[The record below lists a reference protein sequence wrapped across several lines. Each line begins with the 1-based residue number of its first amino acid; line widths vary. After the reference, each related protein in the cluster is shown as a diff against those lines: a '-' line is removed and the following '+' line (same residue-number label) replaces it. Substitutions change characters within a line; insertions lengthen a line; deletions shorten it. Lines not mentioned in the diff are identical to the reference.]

1 MSHPTRRAPRGDED
15 PFLRENARESED
27 AFDVEYDEDGLEDDD
42 EDDEEDDEIGLVAWE
57 TTDDEE
63 WDT

>member
-1 MSHPTRRAPRGDED
+1 MSHPTRPAPRGDED

-27 AFDVEYDEDGLEDDD
+27 ADYVEHDEGGLEDDD
-42 EDDEEDDEIGLVAWE
+42 EEEDDIGLVAWE
-57 TTDDEE
+57 TTVDEE